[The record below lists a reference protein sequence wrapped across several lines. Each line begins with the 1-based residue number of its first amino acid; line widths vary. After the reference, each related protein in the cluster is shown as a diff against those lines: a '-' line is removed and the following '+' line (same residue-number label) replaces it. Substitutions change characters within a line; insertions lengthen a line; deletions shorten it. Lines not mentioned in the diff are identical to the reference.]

1 MAKLDVNRIQRMG
14 GMDTMKISGFGDG
27 ELSELK
33 SMDHYE
39 AKDKLLEVLD
49 SRNDGIGTMWACGY
63 GVYGMFSSEHRPY
76 KNGSPSGLTSCFR

>member
-1 MAKLDVNRIQRMG
+1 MAKLKVDMIQRMG

-63 GVYGMFSSEHRPY
+63 GVYGMWFDNEAAY
-76 KNGSPSGLTSCFR
+76 LNIGNSCD

>member
-1 MAKLDVNRIQRMG
+1 MARLTVDRIQRMG
-14 GMDTMKISGFGDG
+14 SMDTMKISGFGDG

-63 GVYGMFSSEHRPY
+63 GVYGMWFDNEAAY
-76 KNGSPSGLTSCFR
+76 LNIGNSCD

>member
-1 MAKLDVNRIQRMG
+1 MARLAVDRIQRMG

-39 AKDKLLEVLD
+39 AKDKLLEILD
-49 SRNDGIGTMWACGY
+49 SRNDGIGTMWACGF
-63 GVYGMFSSEHRPY
+63 GVYGMWFDNEAAY
-76 KNGSPSGLTSCFR
+76 LNIGNSCD